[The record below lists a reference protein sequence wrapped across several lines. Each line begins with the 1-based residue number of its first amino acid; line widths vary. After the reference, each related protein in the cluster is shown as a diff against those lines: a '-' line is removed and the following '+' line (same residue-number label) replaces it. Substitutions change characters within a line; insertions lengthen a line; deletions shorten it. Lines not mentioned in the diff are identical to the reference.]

1 MKKYFNFALLSAIAL
16 TGTIGFTACSSSDD
30 TVAEESKVENNP
42 TYDPVAKTVTTQF
55 VLNVSSA
62 ATTRQTA
69 AAVQQNANFRGM
81 KEAKLVGL
89 STGHNSWLAP
99 YDGSTLTSDK
109 VKFYDLGTL
118 YGSTE
123 VNNEGSNNS
132 SSSSRRV
139 LQLTLPLKTDAMLV
153 YARAISGSATDGT
166 NTDAGNG
173 KVVITLNDDPSK
185 ITFDLVS
192 RIGTKETEY
201 TETCNLAALILNR
214 ILKSQ
219 EDAADSYSYSNTY
232 GTKTNENPL
241 PAISWRGIG
250 KTLADGGSLP
260 PLQENLAV
268 VYNQITTFGTN
279 EVRGGSAHAICSM
292 IYNAYQV
299 VLNTLS
305 ANATTDGE
313 LNAQRLAETIK
324 ARIDNYFNV
333 SSTESGTAFRTLG
346 TVEETHTIINGLVT
360 VSHALTLEQYNTQFG
375 HVVNGDLMGLPTS
388 FNLPEGTSQLNFV
401 AFNADASTGGFTYK
415 NPSTS
420 LLDLGK
426 DIKASHYMYPS
437 ELLYFDNSALYV
449 SDAEKQAS
457 EYPNGYSTW
466 DGYSW
471 VSNGWANAS
480 VSSTT
485 RSVAVKNNINYG
497 VAMLQTKVTLDG
509 DVFADNRHTI
519 IPEEADQSLTAD
531 EVKQFKLT
539 GVLIGGQNDQ
549 VGWNYLAKDD
559 DWNYVIYDSKIA
571 GTGAIPTP
579 SGEENYTLVFDNY
592 MLGTSSSS
600 GTQAD
605 QTNVLVALEF
615 ENQSKDFYGNGNMI
629 RYGGKFYL
637 VGKLTLG
644 DNRIAESNW
653 PTYYAI
659 PPYSGGATN
668 KISRVFIQ
676 DFMTTANFKIG
687 ANSLKNAYVTVPDLR
702 SSQTSLG
709 LSVDLQWQT
718 GLSFESVLGGR
729 EE

>member
-1 MKKYFNFALLSAIAL
+1 MNRITTFFNLDTETNTVSEWKSIGSASES
-16 TGTIGFTACSSSDD
+16 GTIIANLIAAGIVTAENWSTSFGAVVSGDLRNLPTAFGLPFGAAILYKKDD
-30 TVAEESKVENNP
+30 GTFDYRNP
-42 TYDPVAKTVTTQF
+42 GTSLMEQNY
-55 VLNVSSA
+55 S
-62 ATTRQTA
+62 TA
-69 AAVQQNANFRGM
+69 AAN
-81 KEAKLVGL
+81 
-89 STGHNSWLAP
+89 
-99 YDGSTLTSDK
+99 
-109 VKFYDLGTL
+109 
-118 YGSTE
+118 
-123 VNNEGSNNS
+123 
-132 SSSSRRV
+132 
-139 LQLTLPLKTDAMLV
+139 
-153 YARAISGSATDGT
+153 
-166 NTDAGNG
+166 
-173 KVVITLNDDPSK
+173 
-185 ITFDLVS
+185 
-192 RIGTKETEY
+192 
-201 TETCNLAALILNR
+201 
-214 ILKSQ
+214 
-219 EDAADSYSYSNTY
+219 
-232 GTKTNENPL
+232 
-241 PAISWRGIG
+241 
-250 KTLADGGSLP
+250 
-260 PLQENLAV
+260 
-268 VYNQITTFGTN
+268 
-279 EVRGGSAHAICSM
+279 
-292 IYNAYQV
+292 
-299 VLNTLS
+299 
-305 ANATTDGE
+305 
-313 LNAQRLAETIK
+313 
-324 ARIDNYFNV
+324 
-333 SSTESGTAFRTLG
+333 
-346 TVEETHTIINGLVT
+346 
-360 VSHALTLEQYNTQFG
+360 
-375 HVVNGDLMGLPTS
+375 
-388 FNLPEGTSQLNFV
+388 
-401 AFNADASTGGFTYK
+401 
-415 NPSTS
+415 
-420 LLDLGK
+420 
-426 DIKASHYMYPS
+426 YMYPA
-437 ELLYFDNSALYV
+437 ELLYFDNSAIRVNDAEQKV
-449 SDAEKQAS
+449 SD
-457 EYPNGYSTW
+457 YPNGVNPW
-466 DGYSW
+466 DTEANWTAKSW
-471 VSNGWANAS
+471 TSGAVT
-480 VSSTT
+480 STT

-509 DVFADNRHTI
+509 DAFADNRHAI
-519 IPEEADQSLTAD
+519 ISEEADQSLTAD

-592 MLGTSSSS
+592 MLGTSSGS